1 MKMMM
6 EQKQMMKMVM
16 TQELRQAIELLQLST
31 YEMFQFIQEK
41 ANENPF
47 IELTQKE
54 DQPNFY
60 QRTSTNSDNDTFDPI
75 MNATKTETSLHEY
88 LFEQLLHLELTEE
101 EMNVIQ
107 YFVLNINE
115 HGFLDMENELICE
128 HLNVTNELVERA
140 RELITSLE
148 PCGIGAANAIDC
160 LYIQARRHYP
170 ENDLLQHVIL
180 HHLQDLADKRWDKIA
195 KTYNTSLEN
204 IQHVFQ
210 TIQTFN
216 PRPAMG
222 FATTNVNYTTPDLT
236 IAYNEEDDLTIQLH
250 EHYIPNLYFNRDYIP
265 SVNKTKELSQY
276 VQHQFKQY
284 EWLQTSIEQRRST
297 ILKIMRVIVAR
308 QADFFKKGFRY
319 LKPLTLKDVADEID
333 MHESTVS
340 RATANKIIQTPVGIF
355 ELKQLFSTK
364 ISSTHH
370 EENSQA
376 EVKNRIKELIEKE
389 DKFKPLSDQKIANC
403 LKEQQINISRR
414 TVAKYREEMFIL
426 SSSKRK
432 EVKV

>member
-1 MKMMM
+1 
-6 EQKQMMKMVM
+6 
-16 TQELRQAIELLQLST
+16 TFNNLFLIARLSSP
-31 YEMFQFIQEK
+31 
-41 ANENPF
+41 ENYN
-47 IELTQKE
+47 L
-54 DQPNFY
+54 
-60 QRTSTNSDNDTFDPI
+60 
-75 MNATKTETSLHEY
+75 SLHDA
-88 LFEQLLHLELTEE
+88 LP
-101 EMNVIQ
+101 I
-107 YFVLNINE
+107 
-115 HGFLDMENELICE
+115 
-128 HLNVTNELVERA
+128 
-140 RELITSLE
+140 
-148 PCGIGAANAIDC
+148 
-160 LYIQARRHYP
+160 
-170 ENDLLQHVIL
+170 
-180 HHLQDLADKRWDKIA
+180 
-195 KTYNTSLEN
+195 
-204 IQHVFQ
+204 
-210 TIQTFN
+210 
-216 PRPAMG
+216 
-222 FATTNVNYTTPDLT
+222 
-236 IAYNEEDDLTIQLH
+236 
-250 EHYIPNLYFNRDYIP
+250 
-265 SVNKTKELSQY
+265 
-276 VQHQFKQY
+276 FKQY

-355 ELKQLFSTK
+355 ELKQLLSTK

-376 EVKNRIKELIEKE
+376 EVKNRIKELMEKE